1 MSFNSLSF
9 SQAIYLDVD
18 PEVASIVASL
28 GDATVLAAGAGSIA
42 NNASVASLS
51 RYTADSLG
59 AGVGAAVAAIQA
71 DIGDPSTRTNLQSL
85 EAMLGCP
92 DVAASSINDLM
103 AKEGADGDTLETLS
117 DQLDSVALE
126 TTLGGLITTVGVA
139 GAGLTAI
146 GDTRMSYL
154 DASIAAIS
162 LVVPDAAGTAA
173 GIIGVAGASLTAI
186 GDTRMGYLD
195 ASIAAI
201 SLVVPD
207 ASGTAAGLHGT
218 TDSLIGAINDTET
231 SSLHGKLG
239 TDTEMADTSVFDM
252 ITANRTALETASL
265 GVAGGSL
272 AANAREG
279 SLLRYSAD
287 SIDTVMDNIGTIS
300 NTTLADT
307 LAASL
312 GDLGATSIAQ
322 RLTDIETDTAE
333 IGAAGAGL
341 TAIGDTRMAFLD
353 ASIAAISLV
362 VPDAAG
368 TAAGIIGVAGA
379 NLSAIPDMA
388 LDSTVAKAS
397 VLGAAVGATISAD
410 IAAVKASVGT
420 PAQASV
426 LGAAVGVSIS
436 ADIAAIK
443 TVVDA
448 GATNIDMDALIA
460 TVGVAGLGLSAIPD
474 MALDSTVAKEASI
487 TTLDGVI
494 DAGFLAGATSAESV
508 AIQAVVDDIQAN
520 VGTIS
525 NTTLADTLAASLG
538 DLGSTSIATRLT
550 NIQSGITATATTSS
564 YDYTDAGGEQT
575 VVEITPGANTLEI
588 SGVFLDL
595 VNMTQNGTIKVYLKI
610 DGATYRELSSDSF
623 VVATDSD
630 GVWVDFKAIIS
641 EDFKVTYTE
650 GADEAAIRA
659 IPWHTC
665 YRQL

>member
-1 MSFNSLSF
+1 MSFSSLSF

-28 GDATVLAAGAGSIA
+28 GDATALVAGAGSIA
-42 NNASVASLS
+42 DASSVSSLT
-51 RYTADSLG
+51 RYTADSIG
-59 AGVGAAVAAIQA
+59 AGVGAAIAAIQA
-71 DIGDPSTRTNLQSL
+71 DVGNPSIRTNLKSL

-92 DVAASSINDLM
+92 DLAASSINDLM

-207 ASGTAAGLHGT
+207 VAGTAAGLHGT
-218 TDSLIGAINDTET
+218 TDGLIGAINDTET

-279 SLLRYSAD
+279 SLLRYAAD
-287 SIDTVMDNIGTIS
+287 TADTVMDTIGV
-300 NTTLADT
+300 
-307 LAASL
+307 
-312 GDLGATSIAQ
+312 
-322 RLTDIETDTAE
+322 
-333 IGAAGAGL
+333 AGAGL
-341 TAIGDTRMAFLD
+341 TAIGDTRMAYLD
-353 ASIAAISLV
+353 ASVAAISLV
-362 VPDAAG
+362 VPDVAG
-368 TAAGIIGVAGA
+368 TAAGLHGTTDGKID
-379 NLSAIPDMA
+379 S
-388 LDSTVAKAS
+388 LD
-397 VLGAAVGATISAD
+397 
-410 IAAVKASVGT
+410 
-420 PAQASV
+420 
-426 LGAAVGVSIS
+426 
-436 ADIAAIK
+436 
-443 TVVDA
+443 TVVD
-448 GATNIDMDALIA
+448 N
-460 TVGVAGLGLSAIPD
+460 
-474 MALDSTVAKEASI
+474 
-487 TTLDGVI
+487 
-494 DAGFLAGATSAESV
+494 GFI
-508 AIQAVVDDIQAN
+508 AIQATADDIQAN

-525 NTTLADTLAASLG
+525 NTTLADTLSATLG
-538 DLGSTSIATRLT
+538 DFVATPLVDRLD
-550 NIQSGITATATTSS
+550 NIQDRLGGTGNISS
-564 YDYTDAGGEQT
+564 MDYIDAGGEQT
-575 VVEITPGANTLEI
+575 VLEIVPGAALLEVNSI
-588 SGVFLDL
+588 FLDL
-595 VNMTQNGTIKVYLKI
+595 VNMTENGTIKVYLKI
-610 DGATYRELSSDSF
+610 DGSTYRELFSDSF

-630 GVWVDFKAIIS
+630 GSMDRLQS
-641 EDFKVTYTE
+641 HD
-650 GADEAAIRA
+650 
-659 IPWHTC
+659 
-665 YRQL
+665 